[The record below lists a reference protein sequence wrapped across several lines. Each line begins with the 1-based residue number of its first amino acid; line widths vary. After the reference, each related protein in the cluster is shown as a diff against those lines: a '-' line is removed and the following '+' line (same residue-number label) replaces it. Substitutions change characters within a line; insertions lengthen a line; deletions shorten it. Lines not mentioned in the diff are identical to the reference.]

1 MKIFV
6 AGGTG
11 AIGRPLIAALLGKGH
26 ALVALTRSPE
36 KAQALAKQG
45 IEPAIADVFDSDA
58 VKAIVGRA
66 QPDIVIEQL
75 TALPR
80 TYTRES
86 LTAAADFNTRIRVEG
101 GANVLAAAQAA
112 GVRRYLRQS
121 IGIRAAPGPGLADEG
136 TPLAFDA
143 SPAVAADARVV
154 SELED
159 RLLGTRNIEGIAL
172 RYGFFYG
179 PGTWFNPDGDVAR
192 QVRQQ
197 QFPIVGNGEGVW
209 SWLHIE
215 DAAIA
220 TVAAAERG
228 NPGVY
233 LIANDQPLAVR
244 EWLPAFARWLNA
256 PPPPQISVED
266 VLRTNGADAVYYGTR
281 MRGVSNAKAKRELTF
296 QPRPL
301 EWVIDTA
308 LAHAWPGSRNR
319 HQDSMDDS
327 NHSGAS

>member
-1 MKIFV
+1 MKILV

-11 AIGRPLIAALLGKGH
+11 AIGRPLIAELLAKGH
-26 ALVALTRSPE
+26 ALVALTRSSE
-36 KAQALAKQG
+36 RAQALTGQG
-45 IEPAIADVFDSDA
+45 IEPAVADVFDGDA
-58 VKAIVGRA
+58 VKTVIGRA
-66 QPDIVIEQL
+66 QPAIVIELL

-80 TYTRES
+80 TYTRQS
-86 LTAAADFNTRIRVEG
+86 LIAAADFNTRIRLEG

-121 IGIRAAPGPGLADEG
+121 IGFRAAPGLGLADED
-136 TPLAFDA
+136 TPLAFEA
-143 SPAVAADARVV
+143 SPAVAADARIVTK
-154 SELED
+154 LEN
-159 RLLGTRNIEGIAL
+159 RLLGAQNIEGIAL

-179 PGTWFNPDGDVAR
+179 PGTWFHSDGDVAR
-192 QVRQQ
+192 QVRQR
-197 QFPIVGNGEGVW
+197 QFPIVGDGQGVW
-209 SWLHIE
+209 SWLHIA
-215 DAAIA
+215 DAASA

-256 PPPPQISVED
+256 PPPPQVSVED
-266 VLRTNGADAVYYGTR
+266 ALRTSGADAVYYGTQ

-301 EWVIDTA
+301 EWVVDTA
-308 LAHAWPGSRNR
+308 AAIGN
-319 HQDSMDDS
+319 
-327 NHSGAS
+327 

>member
-11 AIGRPLIAALLGKGH
+11 AVGRPLIAELLARGH
-26 ALVALTRSPE
+26 APVVLTRSPE
-36 KAQALAKQG
+36 EAKALMERG
-45 IEPAIADVFDSDA
+45 IEPAIADVFDTDA
-58 VKAIVGRA
+58 VRAVVSRA
-66 QPDIVIEQL
+66 QPEVLIQQL

-80 TYTRES
+80 NYTREAMD
-86 LTAAADFNTRIRVEG
+86 AAAPFNTRLRLEG
-101 GANVLAAAQAA
+101 GANLLAAAQAA

-121 IGIRAAPGPGLADEG
+121 VAFWAVPGSGLAEEE
-136 TPLAFDA
+136 TPLALDA

-154 SELED
+154 TELEH
-159 RLLGTRNIEGIAL
+159 RLLGNPSIEGIAL

-179 PGTWFNPDGDVAR
+179 PGTYFTPDGDVAQ
-192 QVRQQ
+192 QVRLQ

-209 SWLHIE
+209 SWLHIQ

-220 TVAAAERG
+220 TVAAAEQG
-228 NPGVY
+228 DPGIY
-233 LIANDQPLAVR
+233 LIANDRPLAVR

-266 VLRTNGADAVYYGTR
+266 ALKASGADAVYYGTQ
-281 MRGVSNAKAKRELTF
+281 MRGVSNARAKRELNF

-301 EWVIDTA
+301 EWIVDTA
-308 LAHAWPGSRNR
+308 VA
-319 HQDSMDDS
+319 
-327 NHSGAS
+327 HSG

>member
-11 AIGRPLIAALLGKGH
+11 AIGRPLIAELLARGH
-26 ALVALTRSPE
+26 APVVLTRSPE
-36 KAQALAKQG
+36 KARALTEQG
-45 IEPAIADVFDSDA
+45 IEPAVADVFDGDA
-58 VKAIVGRA
+58 VKAVVARA
-66 QPDIVIEQL
+66 RPEVVIEQL

-86 LTAAADFNTRIRVEG
+86 LSATGALNNRLRLEG
-101 GANVLAAAQAA
+101 GANVLAAARAS

-121 IGIRAAPGPGLADEG
+121 IAFWAAPGPGLADEE

-154 SELED
+154 TELER
-159 RLLGTRNIEGIAL
+159 RLLANPDIEGIAL

-192 QVRQQ
+192 QVRER
-197 QFPIVGNGEGVW
+197 QFPVIGEGEGVA

-215 DAAIA
+215 DAAVA
-220 TVAAAERG
+220 TAAAAEQG

-233 LIANDQPLAVR
+233 LVANDRPLAAR
-244 EWLPAFARWLNA
+244 EWLPAYARWVDA
-256 PPPPQISVED
+256 PPPPRVSIEEA
-266 VLRTNGADAVYYGTR
+266 LKAAGADAVYYGTQ
-281 MRGVSNAKAKRELTF
+281 MRGVSNARAKRELNF
-296 QPRPL
+296 RPRPL
-301 EWVIDTA
+301 EWFDA
-308 LAHAWPGSRNR
+308 AAEAARGR
-319 HQDSMDDS
+319 
-327 NHSGAS
+327 AS

>member
-11 AIGRPLIAALLGKGH
+11 AIGRPLSERLLARGH
-26 ALVALTRSPE
+26 TVVALTHSPE
-36 KAQALAKQG
+36 KAQALAKRG
-45 IEPAIADVFDSDA
+45 VEPAIADVFDTGA
-58 VKAIVGRA
+58 IKAIVSRA
-66 QPDIVIEQL
+66 QPEVVIEQL

-86 LTAAADFNTRIRVEG
+86 MTAAAALNNRIRLEG
-101 GANVLAAAQAA
+101 GANVLAAARAA

-121 IGIRAAPGPGLADEG
+121 VAFFAIPGVGLADEE
-136 TPLAFDA
+136 TPLAFEA
-143 SPAVAADARVV
+143 SPAVAAGARELA
-154 SELED
+154 ELE
-159 RLLGTRNIEGIAL
+159 RQLLGNPNVEGIVL

-179 PGTWFNPDGDVAR
+179 PGTWFNPDGDVGQ
-192 QVRQQ
+192 QVRQR

-220 TVAAAERG
+220 TVVAAEQG
-228 NPGVY
+228 NPGIY

-244 EWLPAFARWLNA
+244 EWLPAFAQWVNA
-256 PPPPQISVED
+256 PPPLQISVED
-266 VLRTNGADAVYYGTR
+266 ALKASGPDTVYYGTQ
-281 MRGVSNAKAKRELTF
+281 MRGVSNAKAKRELKF

-301 EWVIDTA
+301 EWIADTVVA
-308 LAHAWPGSRNR
+308 R
-319 HQDSMDDS
+319 
-327 NHSGAS
+327 AS

>member
-11 AIGRPLIAALLGKGH
+11 AIGRPLIAELLAKGH

-36 KAQALAKQG
+36 KAQALVQQG
-45 IEPAIADVFDSDA
+45 IEPAIADVFDTAA
-58 VKAIVGRA
+58 VKAVVSRA
-66 QPDIVIEQL
+66 QPEVVIEQL

-86 LTAAADFNTRIRVEG
+86 MNAAAALNNRIRLEG

-121 IGIRAAPGPGLADEG
+121 IAFYAIPGPGLADED

-143 SPAVAADARVV
+143 SPAVAAGAREVT
-154 SELED
+154 ELEH
-159 RLLGTRNIEGIAL
+159 RLLGNPNMEGIVL

-179 PGTWFNPDGDVAR
+179 PGTWFNPDGDVAQ
-192 QVRQQ
+192 QVREQR
-197 QFPIVGNGEGVW
+197 FPVVGKGEGVW

-220 TVAAAERG
+220 TASAAVKG
-228 NPGVY
+228 NPGIY
-233 LIANDQPLAVR
+233 LITNDQPLTVR
-244 EWLPAFARWLNA
+244 QWLPAFAEWLNA
-256 PPPPQISVED
+256 PTPPQISVED
-266 VLRTNGADAVYYGTR
+266 ALKRDGGADAVYYGTQ
-281 MRGVSNAKAKRELTF
+281 MRGVSNAKAKRELNF
-296 QPRPL
+296 QPQSL
-301 EWVIDTA
+301 EWIVD
-308 LAHAWPGSRNR
+308 
-319 HQDSMDDS
+319 
-327 NHSGAS
+327 